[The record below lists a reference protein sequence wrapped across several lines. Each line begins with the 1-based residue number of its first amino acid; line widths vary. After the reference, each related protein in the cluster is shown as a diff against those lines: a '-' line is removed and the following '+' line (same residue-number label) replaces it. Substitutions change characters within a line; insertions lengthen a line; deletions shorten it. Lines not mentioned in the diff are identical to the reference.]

1 MKFDT
6 QKLFVACRVY
16 DLEVEIEPW
25 VQYESFGLVEHNI
38 IVEPKR
44 ILVRK
49 DENGSIVDCKTDQKL
64 TVKDYSSSFESE
76 SSCLTSLCLS
86 SWPLGS
92 LSHLRKEYYEDKKG
106 EIQFLIP
113 FDEFI
118 KAKLGIEIKQITIAQ
133 AQTILKLINL
143 TEGKPFKLSFDE
155 EEAKEQIETRIF
167 NRSKTKSLK

>member
-6 QKLFVACRVY
+6 KKLFVACRVY
-16 DLEVEIEPW
+16 DLEVE
-25 VQYESFGLVEHNI
+25 
-38 IVEPKR
+38 
-44 ILVRK
+44 
-49 DENGSIVDCKTDQKL
+49 IVDCKTDQKL

-76 SSCLTSLCLS
+76 SDCFKSLCLS
-86 SWPLGS
+86 DWPMGC
-92 LSHLRKEYYEDKKG
+92 LSNLRRDFFKQKQC

-133 AQTILKLINL
+133 AQAILKLLNL
-143 TEGKPFKLSFDE
+143 TEGKPFQLSFDE

>member
-38 IVEPKR
+38 IVDPKR

-49 DENGSIVDCKTDQKL
+49 DENGSIV
-64 TVKDYSSSFESE
+64 YSSSFESE

-133 AQTILKLINL
+133 AQAILKLLNL